1 MAASRFIRFFI
12 SLFVSLFFSL
22 QVVAQKSI
30 PMLERKVTISVAD
43 KSVEDVLRLIEHQNN
58 FTFSYSAAL
67 LDKSRSVNYHCK
79 NRPVREVL
87 NELFQGK
94 VGFKEK
100 GNHIILTS
108 LAAEK
113 SNAPAYFQ
121 VTGYFINGENGK
133 EIPDVSV
140 FEKKT
145 RVSDVSDQFG
155 YFTLRIDKK
164 EVGESLAL
172 NINKQ
177 NFKDTIV
184 YVRQSGKS
192 YLSITLFPMEVPA
205 AAIDSMDSAEVKMKV
220 DQLALVNLLINKE
233 EQVNTRNI
241 SDTIY
246 RKFQVSF
253 VPFLGSNQRLSG
265 NTVNDFSL
273 NILGGYSMATR
284 KLEVGGLFNIDR
296 DSVKSVQVAGIMNI
310 DGGYVTGAQLAGI
323 MNFNLN
329 STKGFQAAGLF
340 NFNKLNFTGG
350 QFSGLINLNLNDVKG
365 FQAAGLLNINLKEA
379 YGVQAAGLLNLNLHG
394 TKGAQIAGL
403 MNVSGGDVNG
413 SQISGLLNF
422 GNRVYGTQIG
432 VLNFADSCS
441 GVPIGFLSFVRK
453 GYHELE
459 ISGNETFPVNVAI
472 RTGVR
477 SFYNIVE
484 AGMKVSLDSI
494 PTWYFGYG
502 LGSAFNMGKKWQLN
516 LDASVGQPLRGNE
529 LHCFNPMAK
538 LNVTFEKRF
547 TKVFSIAFGP
557 TVNYFAYRFDDP
569 TYDTVLNKLV
579 TSSSFYS
586 GNTARY
592 KQIGWIGGK
601 FAIRFF

>member
-1 MAASRFIRFFI
+1 MAASKFIRFFALFYI
-12 SLFVSLFFSL
+12 SLFVSL
-22 QVVAQKSI
+22 QVSAQKNI
-30 PMLERKVTISVAD
+30 PFLERKVTLAVTG
-43 KSVEDVLRLIEHQNN
+43 KNVEEVLRLIEHQND
-58 FTFSYSAAL
+58 FTFSYRAAL
-67 LDKSRSVNYHCK
+67 LDKAKPLNYHCK

-94 VGFKEK
+94 VVFKEK
-100 GNHIILTS
+100 GSHIILTE
-108 LAAEK
+108 LAPEK
-113 SNAPAYFQ
+113 SDAPAYFQ
-121 VTGYFINGENGK
+121 VTGYFVNGENGK

-140 FEKKT
+140 FEKKS

-164 EVGESLAL
+164 EVGSSVAL
-172 NINKQ
+172 NINKR

-184 YVRQSGKS
+184 YVSQSGKS
-192 YLSITLFPMEVPA
+192 YLSITLFPIEVPVTPV
-205 AAIDSMDSAEVKMKV
+205 DSNVNAEEKMKV

-233 EQVNTRNI
+233 EEVNTKNI
-241 SDTIY
+241 NDTIY

-296 DSVKSVQVAGIMNI
+296 DSVKSVQLAGLMNI
-310 DGGYVTGAQLAGI
+310 DGGFVSGAQLAGI

-329 STKGFQAAGLF
+329 TTEGFQAAGLF
-340 NFNKLNFTGG
+340 NFNKFNFAGS
-350 QFSGLINLNLNDVKG
+350 QLSGLINLNLKEVKG
-365 FQAAGLLNINLKEA
+365 FQAAGLLNVNLKEA
-379 YGVQAAGLLNLNLHG
+379 NGVQTAGLLNLNLHG
-394 TKGAQIAGL
+394 TKGVEIAGL

-422 GNRVYGTQIG
+422 GNKVHGTQIG
-432 VLNFADSCS
+432 VLNFADSCT
-441 GVPIGFLSFVRK
+441 GVPIGFLSFVRS

-459 ISGNETFPVNVAI
+459 ISGNETFPVNVAL

-484 AGMKVSLDSI
+484 AGMKISLDSI

-502 LGSAFNMGKKWQLN
+502 LGSAFNLGKKWQLN
-516 LDASVGQPLRGNE
+516 LDANVSQPLRGNE
-529 LHCFNPMAK
+529 LHYFNPMAK
-538 LNVTFEKRF
+538 LSLTFEKRF

-579 TSSSFYS
+579 TSSALYS
-586 GNTARY
+586 NSTARY
-592 KQIGWIGGK
+592 KEIGWIGGK
-601 FAIRFF
+601 FAVRFF